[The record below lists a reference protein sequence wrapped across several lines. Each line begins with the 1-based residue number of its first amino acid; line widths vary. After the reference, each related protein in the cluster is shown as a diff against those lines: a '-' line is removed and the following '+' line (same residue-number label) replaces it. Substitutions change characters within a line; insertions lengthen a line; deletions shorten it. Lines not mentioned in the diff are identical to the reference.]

1 MFSEREDPEVAS
13 AVQLIWE
20 KYAVNGEQ
28 VGGAGVGGAGVGVFG
43 ILLSNKVK
51 AASASKAN
59 ALCYSCACSL
69 AHDNRLLSFL
79 FSYPGPHLLVNG
91 SPS

>member
-1 MFSEREDPEVAS
+1 MYEGACSLLAALCFVFSEREDPEVAS

-20 KYAVNGEQ
+20 KYAVNEEQ
-28 VGGAGVGGAGVGVFG
+28 VGRTGVGGAGVGGTGVGVFG

-69 AHDNRLLSFL
+69 AHDN
-79 FSYPGPHLLVNG
+79 
-91 SPS
+91 